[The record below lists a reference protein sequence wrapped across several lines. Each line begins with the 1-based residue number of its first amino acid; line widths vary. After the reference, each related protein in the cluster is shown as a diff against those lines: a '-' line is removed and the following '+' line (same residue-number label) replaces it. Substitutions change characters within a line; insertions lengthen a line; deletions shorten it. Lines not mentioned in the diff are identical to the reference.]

1 MSTFASNRYTPS
13 IMKLRGML
21 LVLCICG
28 SVVTPAWAHHAFS
41 SEFDATKPVKL
52 KGVVTRIEWINP
64 HSWIHL
70 DVKESD
76 GKVTKWMIEGGSP
89 NALIR
94 RGITQQILKVG
105 MEVSVDGY
113 LSKDGSARANGR
125 DITLAD
131 GRKLSVASSGTGAP
145 EDTPAK

>member
-1 MSTFASNRYTPS
+1 
-13 IMKLRGML
+13 MKARIAAILIAISL
-21 LVLCICG
+21 
-28 SVVTPAWAHHAFS
+28 SVAVPVVAHHAFS
-41 SEFDATKPVKL
+41 SEFDGNKPIKL
-52 KGVVTRIEWINP
+52 KGIVSRIEWINP
-64 HSWIHL
+64 HTWIHV

-76 GKVTKWMIEGGSP
+76 GQITKWMIEGGSP

-94 RGITQQILKVG
+94 RGVTSQLLKVG

-113 LSKDGSARANGR
+113 RAKDGSNRANGR

-145 EDTPAK
+145 PEQ

>member
-1 MSTFASNRYTPS
+1 MRR
-13 IMKLRGML
+13 KLAVAITGTL
-21 LVLCICG
+21 LALG
-28 SVVTPAWAHHAFS
+28 TAPLWAHHAFS

-52 KGVVTRIEWINP
+52 KGVITRIEWINP
-64 HSWIHL
+64 HSWIHV
-70 DVKESD
+70 DVKDAD

-94 RGITQQILKVG
+94 RGVTQQILKVG

-113 LSKDGSARANGR
+113 QAKDGSTRANGR

-145 EDTPAK
+145 EEPPSK